1 MTLRSRVVEDVA
13 PEQENAMQSSHA
25 HALATKHAGIDRQL
39 HDEQSRPAPDDSRIK
54 QLKRA
59 KLLIKQELAAI

>member
-1 MTLRSRVVEDVA
+1 MR
-13 PEQENAMQSSHA
+13 SSHA

-59 KLLIKQELAAI
+59 KLRIKQELAAI